1 MLKYVNS
8 RFAVANPLENGNPAV
23 VNPSSSRV
31 PEQYGNEPHDP
42 QPLMMVRGQHTTIF
56 FDIDNI
62 YSFSFIYVY
71 TLYTHYCNIY
81 IYDYLKNK
89 YKVVKYH

>member
-56 FDIDNI
+56 LI
-62 YSFSFIYVY
+62 
-71 TLYTHYCNIY
+71 
-81 IYDYLKNK
+81 
-89 YKVVKYH
+89 